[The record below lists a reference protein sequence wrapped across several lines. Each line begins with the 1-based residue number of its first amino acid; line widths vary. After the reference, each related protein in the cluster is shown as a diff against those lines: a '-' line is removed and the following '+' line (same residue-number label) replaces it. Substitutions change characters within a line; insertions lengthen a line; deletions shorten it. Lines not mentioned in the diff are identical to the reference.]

1 MIVRD
6 FVIRD
11 FFVAPFF
18 FSEASSKKDR
28 KESKARK
35 SVRFAPKFFAS
46 ISTRNHLELNLFP
59 FTRLLNLTDATD
71 TDHVIQLDKVVP
83 KEVADGGLIKHF
95 FILIDIDF
103 TD

>member
-11 FFVAPFF
+11 FFVSPFF
-18 FSEASSKKDR
+18 FSEASLKKDR
-28 KESKARK
+28 KESKTQK
-35 SVRFAPKFFAS
+35 SVRFASKFFAS
-46 ISTRNHLELNLFP
+46 ISKRNHLELNLFP

-83 KEVADGGLIKHF
+83 KEVADGRLIKHF
-95 FILIDIDF
+95 FKLIDIDF